1 MCRYC
6 EDTPERRPLAFNKLI
21 CNSLVEITTC
31 DSSPD
36 TPVLQ
41 VNYDESEPLHISIN
55 FCPMCG
61 RNLRE

>member
-1 MCRYC
+1 MTADAPR
-6 EDTPERRPLAFNKLI
+6 KKI
-21 CNSLVEITTC
+21 
-31 DSSPD
+31 SPD

-41 VNYDESEPLHISIN
+41 VNYDESEPLHICIN